1 MLARFG
7 RIALVAVVF
16 ALIASAVITVQ
27 FLIDGLPLDIRF
39 AWACAFFSC
48 ALVAIAVGFGLGD
61 ELRRAWG
68 TGGFAQA
75 WIWLAIIAI
84 CTGLFWSL
92 SAWIDALAGM
102 SVGPF
107 PPMLLVLGVPL
118 GAIGFRRNRKP

>member
-27 FLIDGLPLDIRF
+27 FLIDGLPLDVRF

-48 ALVAIAVGFGLGD
+48 ALVAIAIGYGLGD

-68 TGGFAQA
+68 SGGFRQA

-84 CTGLFWSL
+84 CAGLFWSL
-92 SAWIDALAGM
+92 SVWLDALAGM